1 MHNAFN
7 SGWGLV
13 STTDPAAR
21 TFKSLTTTHME
32 NLNRSNTMAKLFLR
46 TLIFLLP
53 ALALA
58 QSPSTSSTYQ
68 SATITAVK
76 PHQPVENSSLDYAL
90 DPDSLY
96 EVTVKVGG
104 TAYVVLT
111 PSPSPSGTIL
121 YAVGRQL
128 LVHIGDNTITWND
141 IMGESHEVPIVSRTL
156 IGDTSKPQVQ

>member
-1 MHNAFN
+1 
-7 SGWGLV
+7 
-13 STTDPAAR
+13 
-21 TFKSLTTTHME
+21 
-32 NLNRSNTMAKLFLR
+32 MAKLFLR

-96 EVTVKVGG
+96 EVIVKVGE

>member
-1 MHNAFN
+1 
-7 SGWGLV
+7 
-13 STTDPAAR
+13 
-21 TFKSLTTTHME
+21 
-32 NLNRSNTMAKLFLR
+32 MAKLFLR

-76 PHQPVENSSLDYAL
+76 PHQPVENSSLDYAR
-90 DPDSLY
+90 DPDALY

-111 PSPSPSGTIL
+111 PSPSGTIL

-156 IGDTSKPQVQ
+156 IGDTSKPQVR

>member
-1 MHNAFN
+1 
-7 SGWGLV
+7 
-13 STTDPAAR
+13 
-21 TFKSLTTTHME
+21 ME
-32 NLNRSNTMAKLFLR
+32 NLYRSSTMTKLFLR

-68 SATITAVK
+68 PATITAVK
-76 PHQPVENSSLDYAL
+76 QYQPSQNSSLDSAL
-90 DPDSLY
+90 SPDSLY

-121 YAVGRQL
+121 YAVGRDV

-141 IMGESHEVPIVSRTL
+141 IMGQSHEVPIVSRTV
-156 IGDTSKPQVQ
+156 IADTSKPQGR